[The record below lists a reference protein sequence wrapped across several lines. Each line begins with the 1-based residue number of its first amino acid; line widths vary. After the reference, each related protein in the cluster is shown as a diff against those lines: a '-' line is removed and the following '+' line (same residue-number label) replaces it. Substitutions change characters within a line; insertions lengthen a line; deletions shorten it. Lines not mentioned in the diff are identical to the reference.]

1 MLRAIVRSPLPRLT
15 LLCALL
21 VSLVVAPGPGRIL
34 GAGLTLYVSPRGSDT
49 NDCASP
55 LTACRTVGHALGL
68 APAGSTISIAA
79 GIYGERLALQ
89 RDVTLSGAG
98 AGQTIIDGGQLRTVV
113 SIAISTTVAISGLT
127 IDDGMAR
134 AAALLN
140 LHLYVFSRASL
151 SRFLGP
157 L

>member
-1 MLRAIVRSPLPRLT
+1 
-15 LLCALL
+15 
-21 VSLVVAPGPGRIL
+21 
-34 GAGLTLYVSPRGSDT
+34 
-49 NDCASP
+49 
-55 LTACRTVGHALGL
+55 
-68 APAGSTISIAA
+68 
-79 GIYGERLALQ
+79 LALQ

-98 AGQTIIDGGQLRTVV
+98 AGQTIIDGGQLGTVV
-113 SIAISTTVAISGLT
+113 SMATSTTVAISGLT

-140 LHLYVFSRASL
+140 LHLYVFSGASL